1 MDDNRI
7 DVTIPLRNEF
17 AATIRMVAAS
27 LGADA
32 GFTLDEIDDFRLGLS
47 EVFAVLTDEHQN
59 ERAIASFEISP
70 GQLSATLSVS
80 GSEGA
85 IELDQLASS
94 ILASVMD
101 SIDNTERGITMTK
114 RAVEAT
120 SSTS

>member
-17 AATIRMVAAS
+17 GATLRMVAAS

-47 EVFAVLTDEHQN
+47 EVFAVLTDEHHN
-59 ERAIASFEISP
+59 ERATASFEIAP
-70 GQLSATLSVS
+70 GQLSATLSVDAS
-80 GSEGA
+80 HGA

-101 SIDNTERGITMTK
+101 SIEHTPSGITMIK
-114 RAVEAT
+114 RAVEAS